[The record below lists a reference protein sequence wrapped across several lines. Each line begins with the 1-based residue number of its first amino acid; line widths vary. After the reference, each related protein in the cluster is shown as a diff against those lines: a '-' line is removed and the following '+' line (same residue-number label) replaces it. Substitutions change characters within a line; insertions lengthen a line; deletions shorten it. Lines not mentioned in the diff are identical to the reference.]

1 MDLEVR
7 LISKFFFKAIYHFA
21 PGFYWLRTENDLDGP
36 GLVAR
41 TQRTRVVIRDSS
53 TCYARVFRIHET
65 STTVF

>member
-21 PGFYWLRTENDLDGP
+21 PGFYWLRTEIDLDGP

-41 TQRTRVVIRDSS
+41 TQ
-53 TCYARVFRIHET
+53 
-65 STTVF
+65 